1 MILQA
6 LTAYYEDLARTGK
19 IARQGWGKSRISYAL
34 ELGEGGEVCRVI
46 PLETAD
52 ERGKSRPR
60 EMELPAPVKRTV
72 GVASNFLWDNG
83 SYLLGHAKDAAKD
96 SRAGKCFAA
105 AKELHCSL
113 LSGSEDPFAQAI
125 CRFFEN
131 YDPALGSTDPVLAG
145 EWENLIS
152 GCNLTFAYGN
162 QYPGDN
168 EALARAWES
177 HYGQDAEGEKLRCLI
192 TGEPAV
198 PEKTHPAIKRLYG
211 AQSSGAALVSFNAP
225 AFCSYGREQNENAPV
240 GQYGAFAYTA
250 ALNYLLS
257 DRRHYRRIGGDTY
270 VFWAE
275 GAEEQYE
282 DAFGAFLDGNSDTV
296 KDEDLA
302 SVLDALAG
310 KKLCNW
316 DNLPLNPENRFY
328 VLGLAPN
335 AARISVRFF
344 LQDTFGVFAQ
354 RLKAHYDRLEII
366 RPSFDNRTQL
376 PLWLLL
382 QETVNRQSRDKT
394 ASPQMSADTL
404 RAILTGGRYPATLFQ
419 QTMLRIRAEH
429 DITRGKAAIIK
440 AYLLRND
447 TQQNRMEALTVKL
460 NDDCNDLPYVL
471 GRLFSVLEDIQ
482 QQANPG
488 INTTIKDRYFSSAS
502 ATPAVVFPVLLNL
515 AEKHQKKLSAGQKV
529 YNSKRL
535 QDLMGRIRES
545 YPTHLTLSDQGIFQ
559 LGYYHETQKRYSG
572 SKAGQE

>member
-6 LTAYYEDLARTGK
+6 LTAYYEDLARSGK

-34 ELGEGGEVCRVI
+34 ELGDKGEVRRVI

-52 ERGKSRPR
+52 EKGKPKPR

-96 SRAGKCFAA
+96 SRAEKCFAA
-105 AKELHCSL
+105 AKELHLSL
-113 LSGSEDPFAQAI
+113 LSGSQDPFAQAI

-131 YDPALGSTDPVLAG
+131 YAPALGSTDPVLAG

-152 GCNLTFAYGN
+152 GCNLTFAYGD

-168 EALARAWES
+168 EALAHAWES

-250 ALNYLLS
+250 ALNDLLS

-282 DAFGAFLDGNSDTV
+282 DAFGAFLDGGSEKVT
-296 KDEDLA
+296 DEDLA
-302 SVLDALAG
+302 SVMDALAG
-310 KKLCNW
+310 KKLCQW
-316 DNLPLNPENRFY
+316 ENLPLNPENRFY

-354 RLKAHYDRLEII
+354 RLKAHYDRLEIGND
-366 RPSFDNRTQL
+366 PQVQW
-376 PLWLLL
+376 PLWILLK
-382 QETVNRQSRDKT
+382 ETYNSKSEKEKP
-394 ASPQMSADTL
+394 SPQMSADTL

-460 NDDCNDLPYVL
+460 NDDCNYLPYVL

-502 ATPAVVFPVLLNL
+502 ATPAVVFPVLVNL

-535 QDLMGRIRES
+535 QDLTGCIRES

>member
-46 PLETAD
+46 PLEMAD

-168 EALARAWES
+168 EALSRAWES

-282 DAFGAFLDGNSDTV
+282 EAFGAFLDGNSDTV

-535 QDLMGRIRES
+535 QDLLGRIRES

>member
-168 EALARAWES
+168 EALARVWES

-440 AYLLRND
+440 AYLLRNY

>member
-6 LTAYYEDLARTGK
+6 LTAYYEDLARSGK

-52 ERGKSRPR
+52 EKGKPKPR

-96 SRAGKCFAA
+96 SRAEKCFAA
-105 AKELHCSL
+105 AKELHLSL
-113 LSGSEDPFAQAI
+113 LSGSQDPFAQAI

-168 EALARAWES
+168 EALAHAWES

-198 PEKTHPAIKRLYG
+198 PEKTHPAVKRLYG

-250 ALNYLLS
+250 ALNDLLS

-282 DAFGAFLDGNSDTV
+282 DAFGAFLDGGSEKV

-302 SVLDALAG
+302 SVMDALAG
-310 KKLCNW
+310 KKLCQW
-316 DNLPLNPENRFY
+316 ENLPLNPENRFY
-328 VLGLAPN
+328 VLGRAPN

-366 RPSFDNRTQL
+366 RPSFDTRTQL

-382 QETVNRQSRDKT
+382 QETVNQQSRDKT
-394 ASPQMSADTL
+394 PSPQMAADTV

-460 NDDCNDLPYVL
+460 NDDCNYLPYVL

-502 ATPAVVFPVLLNL
+502 ATPAVVFPVLVNL

-535 QDLMGRIRES
+535 QDLTGCIRES

>member
-168 EALARAWES
+168 EALARVWES

-535 QDLMGRIRES
+535 QDLLGRIRES

>member
-6 LTAYYEDLARTGK
+6 LTAYYEDLARSGK

-34 ELGEGGEVCRVI
+34 ELGEGGEVRRVI

-52 ERGKSRPR
+52 EKGKPKPR

-96 SRAGKCFAA
+96 SRAEKCFAA
-105 AKELHCSL
+105 AKKLHLSL
-113 LSGSEDPFAQAI
+113 LSGSQDPFAQAI
-125 CRFFEN
+125 CRFYEN

-152 GCNLTFAYGN
+152 GCNLTFAYGD

-168 EALARAWES
+168 EALAHAWES

-250 ALNYLLS
+250 ALNDLLS

-282 DAFGAFLDGNSDTV
+282 DAFGAFLDGGSEKV

-302 SVLDALAG
+302 SVMDALAG
-310 KKLCNW
+310 KKLCQW
-316 DNLPLNPENRFY
+316 ENLPLNPENRFY

-344 LQDTFGVFAQ
+344 LQDSFGVFAQ

-366 RPSFDNRTQL
+366 RPSFDTRTQL

-382 QETVNRQSRDKT
+382 QETVNQQSRDKT
-394 ASPQMSADTL
+394 PSSQMAADTL

-460 NDDCNDLPYVL
+460 NDDCNYLPYVL

-535 QDLMGRIRES
+535 QDLLGRIRES

>member
-1 MILQA
+1 M
-6 LTAYYEDLARTGK
+6 
-19 IARQGWGKSRISYAL
+19 
-34 ELGEGGEVCRVI
+34 
-46 PLETAD
+46 
-52 ERGKSRPR
+52 
-60 EMELPAPVKRTV
+60 
-72 GVASNFLWDNG
+72 
-83 SYLLGHAKDAAKD
+83 
-96 SRAGKCFAA
+96 
-105 AKELHCSL
+105 
-113 LSGSEDPFAQAI
+113 
-125 CRFFEN
+125 
-131 YDPALGSTDPVLAG
+131 
-145 EWENLIS
+145 
-152 GCNLTFAYGN
+152 
-162 QYPGDN
+162 
-168 EALARAWES
+168 
-177 HYGQDAEGEKLRCLI
+177 
-192 TGEPAV
+192 
-198 PEKTHPAIKRLYG
+198 
-211 AQSSGAALVSFNAP
+211 
-225 AFCSYGREQNENAPV
+225 

-250 ALNYLLS
+250 ALNDLLS

-282 DAFGAFLDGNSDTV
+282 DAFGAFLDGGSEKIT
-296 KDEDLA
+296 DEDLA
-302 SVLDALAG
+302 GVMDALAG
-310 KKLCNW
+310 KKLCQW
-316 DNLPLNPENRFY
+316 ENLPLNPENRFY

-366 RPSFDNRTQL
+366 RPSFDTRTQL
-376 PLWLLL
+376 PLRLLL
-382 QETVNRQSRDKT
+382 QETVNQQSRDKT
-394 ASPQMSADTL
+394 PSPQMAADTL

-460 NDDCNDLPYVL
+460 NDDCNYLPYVL

-502 ATPAVVFPVLLNL
+502 ATPAVVFPVLVNL

-535 QDLMGRIRES
+535 QDLTGCIRES

>member
-440 AYLLRND
+440 AYFLRND

-535 QDLMGRIRES
+535 QDLLGRIRES

>member
-96 SRAGKCFAA
+96 SRAEKCFAA

-131 YDPALGSTDPVLAG
+131 YNPALGSTDPVLAG

-168 EALARAWES
+168 EALARVWES

-240 GQYGAFAYTA
+240 GQYGAFAYPA

-515 AEKHQKKLSAGQKV
+515 AEKHQKKLGAGQKV

>member
-6 LTAYYEDLARTGK
+6 LTAYYEDLARSGK

-34 ELGEGGEVCRVI
+34 ELGEGGEVRRVI

-52 ERGKSRPR
+52 EKGKPKPR

-96 SRAGKCFAA
+96 SRAEKCFAA
-105 AKELHCSL
+105 AKKLHLSL
-113 LSGSEDPFAQAI
+113 LSGSQDPFAQAI

-152 GCNLTFAYGN
+152 GCNLTFAYGD

-168 EALARAWES
+168 EALAHAWES

-250 ALNYLLS
+250 ALNDLLS

-275 GAEEQYE
+275 GAEKQYE
-282 DAFGAFLDGNSDTV
+282 DAFGAFLDGGSEKV

-366 RPSFDNRTQL
+366 RPSFDTRTQL

-382 QETVNRQSRDKT
+382 QETVNQQSRDKT
-394 ASPQMSADTL
+394 PSPQMAADTL

-460 NDDCNDLPYVL
+460 NDDCNYLPYVL
-471 GRLFSVLEDIQ
+471 GRLFSVFEDIQ

-535 QDLMGRIRES
+535 QDLLGRIRES
-545 YPTHLTLSDQGIFQ
+545 YPIHLTLSDQGIFQ

>member
-131 YDPALGSTDPVLAG
+131 YNPALGSTDPVLAG

-535 QDLMGRIRES
+535 QDLLGRIRES

>member
-52 ERGKSRPR
+52 ERGKYRPR

-535 QDLMGRIRES
+535 QDLLGRIRES

>member
-52 ERGKSRPR
+52 ERGKYRPR

>member
-1 MILQA
+1 M
-6 LTAYYEDLARTGK
+6 
-19 IARQGWGKSRISYAL
+19 
-34 ELGEGGEVCRVI
+34 
-46 PLETAD
+46 
-52 ERGKSRPR
+52 
-60 EMELPAPVKRTV
+60 
-72 GVASNFLWDNG
+72 
-83 SYLLGHAKDAAKD
+83 
-96 SRAGKCFAA
+96 
-105 AKELHCSL
+105 
-113 LSGSEDPFAQAI
+113 
-125 CRFFEN
+125 
-131 YDPALGSTDPVLAG
+131 
-145 EWENLIS
+145 
-152 GCNLTFAYGN
+152 
-162 QYPGDN
+162 
-168 EALARAWES
+168 
-177 HYGQDAEGEKLRCLI
+177 
-192 TGEPAV
+192 
-198 PEKTHPAIKRLYG
+198 
-211 AQSSGAALVSFNAP
+211 
-225 AFCSYGREQNENAPV
+225 

-535 QDLMGRIRES
+535 QDLMDRIRES